1 MEALRA
7 SYGDS
12 SSDSDTD
19 DLSPAG
25 SVALNSGEKS
35 TGGKQERESIS
46 LPPPP
51 LELLDSIGSTG
62 EIVNLIVLRIRFIT
76 DCSHD
81 AFFSNFL

>member
-25 SVALNSGEKS
+25 TITENSSEKS
-35 TGGKQERESIS
+35 TARKQEKDSIS

-51 LELLDSIGSTG
+51 LALLDSIVSTG
-62 EIVNLIVLRIRFIT
+62 DDAHELSLSLFLNLILTLIT
-76 DCSHD
+76 Y
-81 AFFSNFL
+81 L